1 MTEQTNTP
9 APTTPEDIEAAKKAA
24 RAAAEKRLRDTH
36 GDDLRRFMIEE
47 HAKRGVTYR
56 ARLTPE
62 ERARQEIAR
71 LAAEHG
77 ISVALDVETIEDGAV
92 EVNGVE
98 PEERLGEI
106 AGENESLF
114 QRLRGAAEEAGT
126 VTPEAPAQ
134 VPEGT
139 PVVDGDASPEERRRQ
154 ATTAIF
160 GEGSPNTSGY

>member
-1 MTEQTNTP
+1 MTEQTNPT
-9 APTTPEDIEAAKKAA
+9 PTTPEEIEAAKKAA

-98 PEERLGEI
+98 PEEGT
-106 AGENESLF
+106 GENESLF
-114 QRLRGAAEEAGT
+114 QRLRGAAEQAGT

-154 ATTAIF
+154 AATAIF